1 MHNTE
6 LPNNDFCLC
15 MTKAWKAVAD
25 INPLYGVYI
34 KISIYSSKTSY
45 KISI

>member
-6 LPNNDFCLC
+6 LPNNDFRLC
-15 MTKAWKAVAD
+15 MTKAVAD

-34 KISIYSSKTSY
+34 KFSIYSSKTSY